1 MAISPELAS
10 ALRLVVMLEVAVSL
24 AVEPG
29 LHLAAALA
37 VEPSLSAES
46 EALFSVR
53 SALPLLPTQVAV
65 PS

>member
-1 MAISPELAS
+1 MAISLELAS
-10 ALRLVVMLEVAVSL
+10 VLRLVVMLEVAVSS